1 MDELKHRAGEKF
13 EALHVA
19 ARSAAD
25 SSKSKVQDV
34 CTQTI
39 EAIRKLREAFLELWQ
54 NDLIAEG
61 RERVVE
67 WSREAVKRIKDG
79 ALPLSPFVL
88 YEELLALF
96 HDRVWRRSV
105 LIFVCGGCV
114 GGALGVCAGLRLSAR
129 APPGPHARALHSTP
143 DHSVIFVEDAV
154 APSAGPGEVLVR
166 VQAFSVCELDRSVLR
181 GRGHVL
187 RALLRAGPVTV
198 GRGFA
203 GVVLDVGAD
212 VKELE
217 LGDNVWGALS
227 EWSGGAAAELLVLPS
242 TRVSKRPGGMSADS
256 AAALP
261 WSGTK
266 VLATLRKLKLNQDN
280 LKGKRVAV
288 CGAARAELCAAVQLL
303 ARAGAHVSALAP
315 RHAAQLLR
323 DLGASEFIDPAEG
336 GLQGAARV
344 LEQHARREGCWD
356 AVLLCAGAPA
366 PPSPAVLRSRAR
378 RGAVCA
384 VSGAGPVSD
393 RLVAPLAALY
403 AVLFYSYRLARWMC
417 FRGWGLEWLEEEDTL
432 RGGLER
438 LAALV
443 ERGDLV
449 PVLDKIFV
457 PQQFEQALAHACSED
472 AVGATVVRFP

>member
-217 LGDNVWGALS
+217 LGDNV
-227 EWSGGAAAELLVLPS
+227 
-242 TRVSKRPGGMSADS
+242 
-256 AAALP
+256 
-261 WSGTK
+261 
-266 VLATLRKLKLNQDN
+266 
-280 LKGKRVAV
+280 
-288 CGAARAELCAAVQLL
+288 
-303 ARAGAHVSALAP
+303 
-315 RHAAQLLR
+315 
-323 DLGASEFIDPAEG
+323 
-336 GLQGAARV
+336 
-344 LEQHARREGCWD
+344 
-356 AVLLCAGAPA
+356 
-366 PPSPAVLRSRAR
+366 
-378 RGAVCA
+378 
-384 VSGAGPVSD
+384 
-393 RLVAPLAALY
+393 
-403 AVLFYSYRLARWMC
+403 
-417 FRGWGLEWLEEEDTL
+417 
-432 RGGLER
+432 
-438 LAALV
+438 
-443 ERGDLV
+443 
-449 PVLDKIFV
+449 
-457 PQQFEQALAHACSED
+457 
-472 AVGATVVRFP
+472 